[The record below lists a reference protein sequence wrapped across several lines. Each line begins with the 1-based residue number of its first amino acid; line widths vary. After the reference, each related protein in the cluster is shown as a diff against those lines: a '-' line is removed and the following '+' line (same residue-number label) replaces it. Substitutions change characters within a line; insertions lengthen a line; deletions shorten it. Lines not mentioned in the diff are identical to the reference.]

1 MDTKGAGAQSTFR
14 KIAQVVRTSTTMPT
28 WIWFAA
34 SRKSSR
40 WDRKPHLLHVQ
51 NSKCHGKFKFQMIS
65 VHPAVSA
72 QTFPPFWRWMLFGPA
87 GVMPVRIPSCHKS
100 WGRMASLSSVHLQVE
115 DFHGFF
121 VFRKKWWRRDL
132 ELGMKQFP
140 TRRTLKSPT
149 KNAQNRG
156 GASLFDEAIA
166 FRDRCNDDMTSVV
179 CCGMQWQYPLDTSM
193 KFIIHTTFKC
203 NLTHDVLQWPKNKK
217 QEKTCGLTHGN

>member
-1 MDTKGAGAQSTFR
+1 MVNSNFRWFQCILQFQPRHFLHFRGGCCLARLGSCQWESQAATKAEGEWHHFHRSTFR
-14 KIAQVVRTSTTMPT
+14 SKIF
-28 WIWFAA
+28 I
-34 SRKSSR
+34 
-40 WDRKPHLLHVQ
+40 
-51 NSKCHGKFKFQMIS
+51 
-65 VHPAVSA
+65 
-72 QTFPPFWRWMLFGPA
+72 
-87 GVMPVRIPSCHKS
+87 
-100 WGRMASLSSVHLQVE
+100 
-115 DFHGFF
+115 DFFF
-121 VFRKKWWRRDL
+121 FRKKWWRRDL